1 MKITYTVSVNRHYV
15 KVTAKCDICDFDTE
29 CGHAVDYKTQTSDMI
44 DARLDAV
51 SLHDSKCNGI
61 LTVIVKGDEM
71 YDRFFESLET
81 LRSGRDE

>member
-44 DARLDAV
+44 DARLNV
-51 SLHDSKCNGI
+51 ISLHNTKCNGI
-61 LTVIVKGDEM
+61 LTVVVSNDGL
-71 YDRFFESLET
+71 YDRFVRSLQ
-81 LRSGRDE
+81 